1 MGLIRDSQGNYKC
14 KGDITEQDILSTAE
28 TLLRVLDCQK
38 LFIGTLD
45 GASVHCREV
54 IRAALDINAGAA
66 ILAHNHPS
74 GVAEPSAADRALTS
88 ELVNA
93 LKIVGVRVLDHLVVT
108 AGPVT
113 SLAARGL
120 M

>member
-74 GVAEPSAADRALTS
+74 GVAEPSAADRAACGGTFRGARARILRGP
-88 ELVNA
+88 A
-93 LKIVGVRVLDHLVVT
+93 VRSRPSPAHIGGC
-108 AGPVT
+108 AQ
-113 SLAARGL
+113 
-120 M
+120 